1 MRRAK
6 QLEGNSGMARL
17 CCLIVMSGLYCTL
30 YYCVWMGFN
39 SSKQTLITYEKILY
53 SRCLFPH
60 LKSTACKTQLSYETT
75 APEESLFAATLLE
88 LPPLVFKMHK
98 SMFLLCDQKTPLGF
112 SHSIVYYSVLMGFNS
127 YEPMSLPL
135 KKNILYMPFPAHLKN
150 SM

>member
-39 SSKQTLITYEKILY
+39 SSKQTLITCEKISY

-60 LKSTACKTQLSYETT
+60 LKSTACKTQLYQTT

-98 SMFLLCDQKTPLGF
+98 SMFLLRDQKTPLGF
-112 SHSIVYYSVLMGFNS
+112 SHSVVYYSVLMGFNS
-127 YEPMSLPL
+127 YEL
-135 KKNILYMPFPAHLKN
+135 KVTPSEKISYSICLFPHLKN
-150 SM
+150 SI